1 MLPHLARVRLDR
13 VWVKA
18 GRLRI
23 EAVTTGGCGWCP
35 GCGVGSGRVHSRY
48 RRRLVDS
55 AVGGREV
62 QIGLRVRRFFCDQ
75 PGCGR
80 KTFVEQVDGLTVRH
94 GQRTVPV
101 EQVVRAVGMA
111 LGGRAGCRLAERV
124 GVPVSRSTL
133 LRVVRRVPDPPVVT
147 PRVLGVDEFARR
159 RGHRYAT
166 VLVDMV
172 TGQPVD
178 VLPGRDAD
186 TLADWLRRHPGVE
199 VICRDRAGA
208 YAEGAARGA
217 PGAVQVAD
225 RWHLMHNLSQAVR
238 KVVAAHRRCLHPT
251 PPTAAAVP
259 RPDSDSVK
267 AGGERPAGN
276 GGRRADNTRARHT
289 AVHQLLN
296 EGVPLKAIARRL
308 SLNVKT
314 VRKYA
319 RADDPERLIGPNPPT
334 GRDVLSEFK
343 PYLHDRVGQDPD
355 LGNEQLFR
363 EIRERGYRCSLRT
376 LRTYLA
382 QIRRDRSAP
391 PAPPPVPSA
400 RQITGWIMRPDDKL
414 DEDDRLGLKAACV
427 ACPDL
432 AAVTELAQAF
442 NHLVR
447 TRGGVRLEDWIT
459 TAVASPFPEIRGFA
473 KGLYHDFDAVSAGLT
488 LHWNSGKV
496 EGTVNRIKMIKR
508 QMYGRAKL
516 DLLRKRILT
525 RP

>member
-1 MLPHLARVRLDR
+1 M
-13 VWVKA
+13 
-18 GRLRI
+18 
-23 EAVTTGGCGWCP
+23 
-35 GCGVGSGRVHSRY
+35 
-48 RRRLVDS
+48 
-55 AVGGREV
+55 
-62 QIGLRVRRFFCDQ
+62 
-75 PGCGR
+75 
-80 KTFVEQVDGLTVRH
+80 
-94 GQRTVPV
+94 PV

-133 LRVVRRVPDPPVVT
+133 LRVVRRVPDPEVVT

-166 VLVDMV
+166 VLVDMD
-172 TGQPVD
+172 TGRPVD
-178 VLPGRDAD
+178 VLPDREAD
-186 TLADWLRRHPGVE
+186 TLADWLRQHPGVE

-217 PGAVQVAD
+217 PHAVQVAD

-238 KVVAAHRRCLHPT
+238 KVVAAHRRCLRPT
-251 PPTAAAVP
+251 PPLAAVP
-259 RPDSDSVK
+259 RPDSDPAP
-267 AGGERPAGN
+267 AGGEQPGRN
-276 GGRRADNTRARHT
+276 EGRRAGNTRARHA
-289 AVHQLLN
+289 AVHQLLAG
-296 EGVPLKAIARRL
+296 GVPLKAIARRL

-319 RADDPERLIGPNPPT
+319 RADDPARLIGPNPRS
-334 GRDVLSEFK
+334 GRDVLSEFE

-363 EIRERGYRCSLRT
+363 EIRKRGYRGSLRT

-382 QIRRDRSAP
+382 QIRRQRSAP

-414 DEDDRLGLKAACV
+414 DEDDRLGLKAACT

-432 AAVTELAQAF
+432 AALVELAHGF
-442 NHLVR
+442 NDLVR

-459 TAVASPFPEIRGFA
+459 TAVASPFPELRGFA
-473 KGLYHDFDAVSAGLT
+473 KGLYHDFDAVKAGLT

-496 EGTVNRIKMIKR
+496 EGTVTRIKMIKR

-525 RP
+525 RS